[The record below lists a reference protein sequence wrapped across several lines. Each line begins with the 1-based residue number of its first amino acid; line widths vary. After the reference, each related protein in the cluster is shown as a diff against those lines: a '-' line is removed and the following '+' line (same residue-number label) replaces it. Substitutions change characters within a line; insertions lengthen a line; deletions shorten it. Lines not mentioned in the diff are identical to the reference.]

1 MARRQ
6 KGPTTEE
13 LLQKLD
19 TRFTEYQ
26 AANDEAVEKF
36 KDETKETIERLD
48 NDSKESSN
56 SINSQISSLQAEMQK
71 DRDLFEEKHSKTF
84 NETQESLNNLE
95 TKLQELENGLKSVN
109 EKFDTTVENID
120 SKLENNKEEMS
131 TNMTENNN
139 KLCESMD
146 GIKAELRGDIENI
159 FKVVQENQEDNKNKI
174 DEINQTLSNLNE
186 LMQSKMEENFHLLL
200 SRMENDA
207 KNTESIKDG
216 QDVEMTALKEEVSAM
231 IARVDDISE
240 KMYEFEQNKK
250 NNLIFHGILQDHPE
264 TTEG

>member
-48 NDSKESSN
+48 NDSKDSSN
-56 SINSQISSLQAEMQK
+56 SINSQISTLQAEMQK

-84 NETQESLNNLE
+84 NETQESIINLE
-95 TKLQELENGLKSVN
+95 SKVN
-109 EKFDTTVENID
+109 EKFDSTLENID
-120 SKLENNKEEMS
+120 SKLESNKEDMGKNMAEMKEQLCG
-131 TNMTENNN
+131 TMTE
-139 KLCESMD
+139 
-146 GIKAELRGDIENI
+146 IKDELQRDRGDIENI
-159 FKVVQENQEDNKNKI
+159 YKVFQENQEANNAKFDH
-174 DEINQTLSNLNE
+174 INQTLSNFNE

-250 NNLIFHGILQDHPE
+250 NNLLFYGIGRHVSDV
-264 TTEG
+264 

>member
-48 NDSKESSN
+48 NDSKDSSN

-250 NNLIFHGILQDHPE
+250 NNLLFYGIGRHVSDV
-264 TTEG
+264 